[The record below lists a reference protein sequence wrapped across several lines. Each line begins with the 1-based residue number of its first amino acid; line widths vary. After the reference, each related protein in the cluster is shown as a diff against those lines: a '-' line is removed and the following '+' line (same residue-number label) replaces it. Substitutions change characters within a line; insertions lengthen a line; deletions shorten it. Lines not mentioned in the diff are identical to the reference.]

1 MKKLVVIMLA
11 VTCLLTVS
19 CSGQQSDTKSDVLTV
34 EEISQMSSEQYSDAI
49 CDIYVKAM
57 TDLGDILTKYPKA
70 NDAMKADVDT
80 LYERTVQE
88 LLPFGKASQSFSAE
102 KKKAYDTALL
112 QAIFGTF
119 DGLQLTMD
127 TINARTDDLNNF
139 NQTLWDKVSSMDIIT
154 RYADFDLIKQQD
166 PAEAARL
173 GIK

>member
-1 MKKLVVIMLA
+1 MKKMFFITLA
-11 VTCLLTVS
+11 VTCLLTVN
-19 CSGQQSDTKSDVLTV
+19 CSGQQSDAKSDVLTV

-57 TDLGDILTKYPKA
+57 TNLGDILTKYPKA
-70 NDAMKADVDT
+70 NDAMKTEVDT

-127 TINARTDDLNNF
+127 AINIRMDDLNDF
-139 NQTLWDKVSSMDIIT
+139 DQTLWDKVSDMNIIT
-154 RYADFDLIKQQD
+154 QYADFDLLKQQD

-173 GIK
+173 GIR